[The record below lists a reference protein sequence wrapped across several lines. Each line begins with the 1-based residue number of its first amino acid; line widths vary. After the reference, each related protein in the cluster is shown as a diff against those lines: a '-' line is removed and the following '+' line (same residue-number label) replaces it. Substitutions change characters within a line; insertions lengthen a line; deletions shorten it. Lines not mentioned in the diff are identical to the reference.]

1 MGIREENSTYVKG
14 TPLDTKMLL
23 DFPGHFF
30 EQAIKA
36 LLCLILLALV
46 GTIGAV
52 VIQTF
57 IDLGHCFAA
66 VGQETELHHHFKQI
80 LVDVLTGLAIVE
92 VYRTALAYFIEGRV
106 KVTYLIDAVLVRF
119 SPKSWLSGTG
129 KSTPSFQFWRSA
141 YLLAFTP
148 MVRIRSG
155 WLSSECMARARLSA
169 SMCPANIPV
178 IPPAGCP
185 RGRVPERP
193 PRAAPTP
200 SPRE

>member
-1 MGIREENSTYVKG
+1 
-14 TPLDTKMLL
+14 MLL

-106 KVTYLIDAVLVRF
+106 KVTYLIDAVLVAV
-119 SPKSWLSGTG
+119 LTEIMA
-129 KSTPSFQFWRSA
+129 FWYREIDPV
-141 YLLAFTP
+141 LPVLAFGIP
-148 MVRIRSG
+148 SG
-155 WLSSECMARARLSA
+155 VYPHGPHPLRLAEQRMHGSGEAFGIDVSGEHPGYSSRRM
-169 SMCPANIPV
+169 
-178 IPPAGCP
+178 
-185 RGRVPERP
+185 
-193 PRAAPTP
+193 
-200 SPRE
+200 SPGPGT

>member
-1 MGIREENSTYVKG
+1 MDMLFRQIQPYEKG
-14 TPLDTKMLL
+14 TPLETKTLL

-106 KVTYLIDAVLVRF
+106 KVTYLIDAVLVAVLTEIMAFWYREIDPVRVGMVILLVLTLMFVRIMAIRF
-119 SPKSWLSGTG
+119 SP
-129 KSTPSFQFWRSA
+129 RRRE
-141 YLLAFTP
+141 
-148 MVRIRSG
+148 M
-155 WLSSECMARARLSA
+155 SEGL
-169 SMCPANIPV
+169 
-178 IPPAGCP
+178 
-185 RGRVPERP
+185 
-193 PRAAPTP
+193 
-200 SPRE
+200 